1 MVAEDVDNKVLE
13 YLKKRGQTNTFRLA
27 RELGI
32 DRYRILNIVKKLE
45 EKGAVEFRSGIVK
58 FPVKEKKVVKKLKVK
73 KAPLKVIRKTI
84 IKKVYVKSK
93 KLKEQAEHIE
103 ELEETI
109 KELQKKVSAQPKIK
123 TIIKKVPVE
132 LKKEPI
138 KEWEEEI
145 QPETQPGEEV
155 SEKPEG
161 AEITEEVP
169 EETVELKKEPIKE
182 GKEEIKPKKF
192 KLPKFDISLKNIQQL
207 KILEFIKLKT
217 KIGKP
222 KINFSELN
230 KNIQQLHIPE
240 ILR

>member
-13 YLKKRGQTNTFRLA
+13 YIKKQGQTNTFRLA

-32 DRYRILNIVKKLE
+32 DRYRILNIIKKLE

-138 KEWEEEI
+138 KE
-145 QPETQPGEEV
+145 
-155 SEKPEG
+155 
-161 AEITEEVP
+161 
-169 EETVELKKEPIKE
+169 